1 MRGRA
6 LRWPLMRARF
16 ISDYRS
22 NNGRQVRCTVPVL
35 HAEVLRLTRGAVVV
49 CRMGDTKVTI
59 SFDEEYRV
67 RVLDKDKFRKTEEMG
82 QECEQFVTKIKEFN
96 TTVHQLVGVLDSQSK
111 RIEVEKSKVGGRGL
125 DRPLGLPARRY
136 RATARNGRVAQR
148 LHPRDRDVTP
158 LVHSCAGYRA
168 AQPRGYR
175 VGEPQGAAAGG
186 EGPHQRE
193 DGGARQVCTPLPPPH
208 TLRH

>member
-1 MRGRA
+1 
-6 LRWPLMRARF
+6 MRARF

-96 TTVHQLVGVLDSQSK
+96 TTVHQLVGVPKPAQCAPNIQL
-111 RIEVEKSKVGGRGL
+111 EYTFGAVGI
-125 DRPLGLPARRY
+125 
-136 RATARNGRVAQR
+136 NWEFSV
-148 LHPRDRDVTP
+148 
-158 LVHSCAGYRA
+158 
-168 AQPRGYR
+168 
-175 VGEPQGAAAGG
+175 
-186 EGPHQRE
+186 
-193 DGGARQVCTPLPPPH
+193 
-208 TLRH
+208 